1 MRYLH
6 HHFEEHWFS
15 GRKLA
20 AKQWPCCKV
29 GADYTERSLAVD
41 ARGASSRKYYALCCE
56 SLQSSCIPHRSA
68 RPPTSCD
75 SRQMMSC
82 FHHFFCHPKYGTN
95 REKCALV
102 SLVSNVA
109 SLANSKFI
117 VNLRAKI
124 AAGEIPLLF
133 EY

>member
-6 HHFEEHWFS
+6 HHFEEDWFS
-15 GRKLA
+15 GQKLA
-20 AKQWPCCKV
+20 AKRWPYCKV
-29 GADYTERSLAVD
+29 GAGYTERSLAVN
-41 ARGASSRKYYALCCE
+41 ARGASSRRYYALYCE
-56 SLQSSCIPHRSA
+56 LLQSSYIPHRSA

-75 SRQMMSC
+75 SRQTMNC
-82 FHHFFCHPKYGTN
+82 FHHSFYHPKYGTG
-95 REKCALV
+95 RGKCVLV
-102 SLVSNVA
+102 SLVSTVA

-117 VNLRAKI
+117 VILRAKI